1 MARERND
8 GGAAEFLDALVHARK
23 TEILA
28 LRRAVLDA
36 GAGIEE
42 GVKWNSLSFRT
53 RGGQGEWFATVNL
66 REKQGVG
73 LILHFGAKKNALSET
88 GVAIADPAGLLRW
101 LAKDRAMVVFAD
113 AAELRAKSEA
123 LQALIR
129 EWIGHL
135 GRG

>member
-1 MARERND
+1 MVGGHDND
-8 GGAAEFLDALVHARK
+8 P
-23 TEILA
+23 A
-28 LRRAVLDA
+28 LRAQPHEYLHERRF

-73 LILHFGAKKNALSET
+73 LILRFGAKKNALSET

-101 LAKDRAMVVFAD
+101 LAKD
-113 AAELRAKSEA
+113 L
-123 LQALIR
+123 
-129 EWIGHL
+129 
-135 GRG
+135 